1 MNRRRPGVRSTS
13 LARVAIEQRS
23 GRCAMG
29 VVSDAGVYCVTH
41 KIELMHFVD
50 GVD

>member
-1 MNRRRPGVRSTS
+1 
-13 LARVAIEQRS
+13 
-23 GRCAMG
+23 MG

-41 KIELMHFVD
+41 EIVLMHFVD

>member
-1 MNRRRPGVRSTS
+1 
-13 LARVAIEQRS
+13 
-23 GRCAMG
+23 MG